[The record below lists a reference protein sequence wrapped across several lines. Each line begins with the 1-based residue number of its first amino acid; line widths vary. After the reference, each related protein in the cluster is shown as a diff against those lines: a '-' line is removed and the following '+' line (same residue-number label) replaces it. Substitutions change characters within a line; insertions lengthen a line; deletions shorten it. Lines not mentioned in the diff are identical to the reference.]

1 MQSPRVGY
9 AILAVATVAIALG
22 TARVFAVVSRPPG
35 PRGTA
40 ASFVAAVNRGDW
52 RAACAAY
59 STSYLRISQR
69 ACRSFWW
76 WGWRLYGEYRYRIV
90 RARSHGERFHVEL
103 SCRGHRDFVEF
114 ALEGGAWRVVAG
126 GW

>member
-9 AILAVATVAIALG
+9 VILAVATVAIALG
-22 TARVFAVVSRPPG
+22 TARMFAVVSQPD
-35 PRGTA
+35 PRRTA

-52 RAACAAY
+52 GATCAAY
-59 STSYLRISQR
+59 SRSYLRISQR
-69 ACRSFWW
+69 ACRSFWE
-76 WGWRLYGEYRYRIV
+76 WGRRVFGEYRYRIV
-90 RARSHGERFHVEL
+90 RARSHGERYHLEL
-103 SCRGHRDFVEF
+103 SCRGHRDFVDF

>member
-22 TARVFAVVSRPPG
+22 TARVFTVVYRPDPG
-35 PRGTA
+35 RTA

-52 RAACAAY
+52 GATCAAY
-59 STSYLRISQR
+59 STSYLHISQR
-69 ACRSFWW
+69 ACRSLWR
-76 WGWRLYGEYRYRIV
+76 WGWRMYGEYRYRIV
-90 RARSHGERFHVEL
+90 RARDRGERYHVEL